1 MPFVDA
7 DTEIEVAAG
16 CSIEEIFERH
26 GEEAF
31 RDGERRVIA
40 RLLEGPPIVLAT
52 GGGAFMDEFTR
63 ARIIESGVSIWLRA
77 DLETLVRRTAKRS
90 NRPLLKNDDPAKTLK
105 DLMKVR
111 HPIYELSDIV
121 KATECLAGVNANH
134 KETIDG
140 LEFDVLAAM
149 TYFSSA
155 KQAVGLST
163 ELPEFQ

>member
-1 MPFVDA
+1 MMVIGL
-7 DTEIEVAAG
+7 EKMAG
-16 CSIEEIFERH
+16 VYAWRWAYI
-26 GEEAF
+26 
-31 RDGERRVIA
+31 RDQK
-40 RLLEGPPIVLAT
+40 PC
-52 GGGAFMDEFTR
+52 
-63 ARIIESGVSIWLRA
+63 
-77 DLETLVRRTAKRS
+77 
-90 NRPLLKNDDPAKTLK
+90 
-105 DLMKVR
+105 
-111 HPIYELSDIV
+111 YELSDIV